1 MKIKGY
7 EDYSI
12 YEDGRIVNSR
22 GLVMKCQLD
31 KDIKKIILIINKNE
45 N

>member
-12 YEDGRIVNSR
+12 YEDGRVINKF
-22 GLVMKCQLD
+22 GIEMKCW
-31 KDIKKIILIINKNE
+31 IGSSGY
-45 N
+45 